1 MADYKSQYT
10 GEQIDHAIGVV
21 FEMEASSGDDGG
33 VTYEGTCVAFSAEP
47 DVEIT
52 VKAADGSKDELTFV
66 HAGKNLFKPF
76 TAEITSNGV
85 TVTPLADGKMQIVG
99 TASTTTWLNTIKKEN
114 AVLLPAGDY
123 TLTTNL
129 PYLTASCTVTTP
141 DGSLNRNAHSE
152 LVRKFTLAEPTLIYT
167 IVTLN
172 ANKPLDGTF
181 WIQLERNA
189 EKSVYEPYKSQDY
202 SGSPPVIFNAYK
214 DVNMVYSTDGK
225 VLSVTLKASDETVIK
240 EAVSAELAR
249 IDGEQNYNLPV
260 LELTGNTGA
269 MTKEVAVDLDYKWG
283 EMTGT
288 CSVKWQGS
296 SSLAWPKKNYTIKF
310 DQEFE
315 AVEGWGAQKKYCL
328 KANYI
333 DFSHSRNLVN
343 AKLWGQI
350 VKSRDVVPTQF
361 ANLVNGGAVDGFPIV
376 IKLNGEFH
384 GVYTWNIPKDGW
396 MMGMGSGTQE
406 CILCADAWEDP
417 TGFKSP
423 AVIDDHF
430 SLEYVSDEN
439 NTAWVTTSLNRLI
452 NACINSNGS
461 DIDTTIAQYVD
472 LQSAIDYYIF
482 AVLLAGGDMTQ
493 KNYILAT
500 YDGIKWYFSAY
511 DMDCTHG
518 LEWDG
523 MAWQRANSAPSF
535 TGYASAHRLMELIK
549 NYKKDELKARYAEL
563 RSDILSESNIARTF
577 GNFAGLIPVHA
588 LVKDVQKWPTIPN
601 TSVNNVSQ
609 IRDYYRMRCAYADEW
624 MEAL

>member
-1 MADYKSQYT
+1 MADYKSLYT

-21 FEMEASSGDDGG
+21 FEMEASGGDDGG

-76 TAEITSNGV
+76 TTEITKNGV
-85 TVTPLADGKMQIVG
+85 TVTPLADGRMQIIG
-99 TASTTTWLNTIKKEN
+99 TASTTTWLNTIPK
-114 AVLLPAGDY
+114 ASPVWIPAGDY
-123 TLTTNL
+123 VLSTNL
-129 PYLTASCTVTTP
+129 PYLTASCGIEKL
-141 DGSLNRNAHSE
+141 DNSINKSAHSGE
-152 LVRKFTLAEPTLIYT
+152 ARKYSFAEPTQIYT
-167 IVTLN
+167 IVTIN
-172 ANKPLDGTF
+172 GNKPLDGTF
-181 WIQLERNA
+181 WMQLERST
-189 EKSVYEPYKSQDY
+189 EKSEYEPYKSQSY
-202 SGSPPVIFNAYK
+202 SATPPVALYSYEGTNTI
-214 DVNMVYSTDGK
+214 YSTDGK
-225 VLSVTLKASDETVIK
+225 ALSVTLKESEEAVIK
-240 EAVSAELAR
+240 NAVSAELAR
-249 IDGEQNYNLPV
+249 IDYEQDYNLPV
-260 LELTGNTGA
+260 LELTGSTGA

-310 DQEFE
+310 DNAFE
-315 AVEGWGAQKKYCL
+315 AVEGWGAQKKYCM

-333 DFSHSRNLVN
+333 DYSHSRNLVN
-343 AKLWGQI
+343 AKLWGQV
-350 VKSRDVVPTQF
+350 VKSRNVVLTQF
-361 ANLVNGGAVDGFPIV
+361 ANLVNGGAVDGFPII

-417 TGFKSP
+417 TGFKAP

-430 SLEYVSDEN
+430 SLEYVSDEDN
-439 NTAWVTTSLNRLI
+439 MAWVTTSLNRLI

-500 YDGIKWYFSAY
+500 YDGTKWYFSAY

-518 LEWDG
+518 LDWDG
-523 MAWQRANSAPSF
+523 MTWLGANSAPSF
-535 TGYASAHRLMELIK
+535 TGFASAHRLMELIK
-549 NYKKDELKARYAEL
+549 NHKKDALKARYAEL
-563 RSDILSESNIARTF
+563 RNNILSESNIARTF

-601 TSVNNVSQ
+601 TAINNVSQ
-609 IRDYYRMRCAYADEW
+609 IRDYYRMRCALADKW